1 MNTLWERMGSVM
13 GYDEKLIENEK
24 LIEGLKKKAQKLR
37 RDVIISMGVGVAGH
51 IGGSNSSADI
61 VAALYFYKMKHD
73 PKNPKWKE
81 RDRFLLS
88 KGHVGILQYA
98 ALAESGYFPVED
110 LKHTKEIG
118 SYLQGHPDVQK
129 TPGIE
134 AGTGS
139 LGQGLSIGLGM
150 ALGQR
155 LDHLD
160 SRTYVLVGDGE
171 IAEGQIWEAAMAASA
186 FKADNLTAIVD
197 RNRLQA
203 NGKTKERFDTGD
215 IMAKF
220 LSFGWHVI
228 EINGHDMREIL
239 GALDEAE
246 MVKGVP
252 TAIIANTVKG
262 KGVSFA
268 ENVVGYHNG
277 MLTEETYRQ
286 ALQELTGQEQEA

>member
-1 MNTLWERMGSVM
+1 M
-13 GYDEKLIENEK
+13 GYDEKLIKK
-24 LIEGLKKKAQKLR
+24 LEDKAQKLR
-37 RDVIISMGVGVAGH
+37 RDVVISIGVGVAGH

-61 VAALYFYKMKHD
+61 VAALYFHKMRHD
-73 PKNPKWKE
+73 PKHPEWRE

-150 ALGQR
+150 ALGLK
-155 LDHLD
+155 LDRLD

-186 FKADNLTAIVD
+186 FKADNLVAIVD

-203 NGKTKERFDTGD
+203 NGRTKERFDTGD

-286 ALQELTGQEQEA
+286 ALLELTVQEQEA

>member
-1 MNTLWERMGSVM
+1 M

-286 ALQELTGQEQEA
+286 ALQELTEQEQEA

>member
-1 MNTLWERMGSVM
+1 M
-13 GYDEKLIENEK
+13 GYDEKLIKELED
-24 LIEGLKKKAQKLR
+24 KAQKLR
-37 RDVIISMGVGVAGH
+37 RDVVISIGVGVAGH

-61 VAALYFYKMKHD
+61 VAALYFHKMRHD
-73 PKNPKWKE
+73 PKHPEWRE

-150 ALGQR
+150 ALGLR
-155 LDHLD
+155 LDRLD

-186 FKADNLTAIVD
+186 FKADNLVAIVD

-203 NGKTKERFDTGD
+203 NGRTKERFDTGD

-239 GALDEAE
+239 SALDEAE
-246 MVKGVP
+246 TVKGVP

-262 KGVSFA
+262 KGISFA

-277 MLTEETYRQ
+277 MLTEDTYRQ
-286 ALQELTGQEQEA
+286 ALLELTVQEQEA

>member
-1 MNTLWERMGSVM
+1 M
-13 GYDEKLIENEK
+13 GYDEKLIKK
-24 LIEGLKKKAQKLR
+24 LEDKAQKLR
-37 RDVIISMGVGVAGH
+37 RDVVISIGVGVAGH

-61 VAALYFYKMKHD
+61 AAALYFHKMRHD
-73 PKNPKWKE
+73 PKHPEWRE

-150 ALGQR
+150 ALGLK
-155 LDHLD
+155 LDRLD

-186 FKADNLTAIVD
+186 FKADNLVAIVD

-203 NGKTKERFDTGD
+203 NGRTKERFDTGD

-239 GALDEAE
+239 SALDEAE
-246 MVKGVP
+246 TVKGVP

-286 ALQELTGQEQEA
+286 ALLELTVQEQEA

>member
-186 FKADNLTAIVD
+186 FKADNLVAIVD

-203 NGKTKERFDTGD
+203 NGRTKDRFDTGD

-286 ALQELTGQEQEA
+286 ALSELTVQEQEA

>member
-61 VAALYFYKMKHD
+61 VVALYFYKMKHD

-286 ALQELTGQEQEA
+286 ALQELTEQEQEA

>member
-1 MNTLWERMGSVM
+1 M
-13 GYDEKLIENEK
+13 GYDEKLIED
-24 LIEGLKKKAQKLR
+24 LKNKAQKLR
-37 RDVIISMGVGVAGH
+37 RDVIISIGVGVAGH

-61 VAALYFYKMKHD
+61 VTALYFYKMKHD
-73 PKNPKWKE
+73 PKNPKWRE

-118 SYLQGHPDVQK
+118 FYLQGHPDVLK

-155 LDHLD
+155 LDKLD

-171 IAEGQIWEAAMAASA
+171 IAEGQIWEAAMAASVY
-186 FKADNLTAIVD
+186 KADNLTAIVD

-203 NGKTKERFDTGD
+203 NGKTKDRYDTGD
-215 IMAKF
+215 IIAKF

-228 EINGHDMREIL
+228 EIDGHNMEEIL
-239 GALDEAE
+239 RALDEAE
-246 MVKGVP
+246 TVKGVP
-252 TAIIANTVKG
+252 TVIVANTVKG

-277 MLTEETYRQ
+277 MLTEETYKQ
-286 ALQELTGQEQEA
+286 ALMELTVQEQEA

>member
-37 RDVIISMGVGVAGH
+37 RDVIIGMGVGVAGH

-246 MVKGVP
+246 TVKGVP

-286 ALQELTGQEQEA
+286 ALQELTEQEQEA

>member
-1 MNTLWERMGSVM
+1 M
-13 GYDEKLIENEK
+13 GYDEKLIKK
-24 LIEGLKKKAQKLR
+24 LEDKAQKLR
-37 RDVIISMGVGVAGH
+37 RDVVISIGVGVAGH

-61 VAALYFYKMKHD
+61 VAALYFHKMRHD
-73 PKNPKWKE
+73 PKHPEWRE

-150 ALGQR
+150 ALGLR
-155 LDHLD
+155 LDRLD

-186 FKADNLTAIVD
+186 FKADNLVAIVD

-203 NGKTKERFDTGD
+203 NGRTKERFDTGD

-239 GALDEAE
+239 SALDEAE
-246 MVKGVP
+246 TVKGVP

>member
-1 MNTLWERMGSVM
+1 M
-13 GYDEKLIENEK
+13 GYDEKLIKK
-24 LIEGLKKKAQKLR
+24 LEDKAQKLR
-37 RDVIISMGVGVAGH
+37 RDVVISIGVGVAGH
-51 IGGSNSSADI
+51 SGGSNSSADI
-61 VAALYFYKMKHD
+61 VAALYFHKMRHD
-73 PKNPKWKE
+73 PKHPEWRE

-150 ALGQR
+150 ALGLK
-155 LDHLD
+155 LDRLD

-186 FKADNLTAIVD
+186 FKADNLVAIVD

-203 NGKTKERFDTGD
+203 NGRTKERFDTGD

-239 GALDEAE
+239 SALDEAE
-246 MVKGVP
+246 TVKGVP

-286 ALQELTGQEQEA
+286 ALLELTVQEQEA

>member
-1 MNTLWERMGSVM
+1 M
-13 GYDEKLIENEK
+13 GYDEKLIKELED
-24 LIEGLKKKAQKLR
+24 KAQKLR
-37 RDVIISMGVGVAGH
+37 RDVVISIGVGVAGH

-61 VAALYFYKMKHD
+61 VAALYFHKMRHD
-73 PKNPKWKE
+73 PKHPEWRE

-150 ALGQR
+150 ARGLK
-155 LDHLD
+155 LDRLD

-186 FKADNLTAIVD
+186 FKADNLVAIVD

-203 NGKTKERFDTGD
+203 NGRTKERFDTGD

-239 GALDEAE
+239 SALDEAE
-246 MVKGVP
+246 TVKGVP

-286 ALQELTGQEQEA
+286 ALLELTVQEQEA

>member
-1 MNTLWERMGSVM
+1 M
-13 GYDEKLIENEK
+13 GYDEKLIKELED
-24 LIEGLKKKAQKLR
+24 KAQKLR
-37 RDVIISMGVGVAGH
+37 RDVVISIGVGVAGH

-61 VAALYFYKMKHD
+61 VAALYFHKMRHD
-73 PKNPKWKE
+73 PKHPEWRE

-150 ALGQR
+150 ALGLK
-155 LDHLD
+155 LDRLD

-186 FKADNLTAIVD
+186 FKADNLVAIVD

-203 NGKTKERFDTGD
+203 NGRTKERFDTGD

-239 GALDEAE
+239 SALDEE
-246 MVKGVP
+246 ETVKGVP

-286 ALQELTGQEQEA
+286 ALLELTVQEQEA

>member
-1 MNTLWERMGSVM
+1 M
-13 GYDEKLIENEK
+13 GYDEKLIKELED
-24 LIEGLKKKAQKLR
+24 KAQKLR
-37 RDVIISMGVGVAGH
+37 RDVVISIGVGVAGH

-61 VAALYFYKMKHD
+61 VAALYFHKMRHD
-73 PKNPKWKE
+73 PKHPEWRE

-118 SYLQGHPDVQK
+118 SYLQGHTDVQK

-150 ALGQR
+150 ALGLK
-155 LDHLD
+155 LDRLD

-186 FKADNLTAIVD
+186 FKADNLVAIVD

-203 NGKTKERFDTGD
+203 NGRTKERFDTGD

-286 ALQELTGQEQEA
+286 ALLELTVQEQEA

>member
-1 MNTLWERMGSVM
+1 M
-13 GYDEKLIENEK
+13 GYDEKLIKELED
-24 LIEGLKKKAQKLR
+24 KAQKLR
-37 RDVIISMGVGVAGH
+37 RDVVISIGVGVAGH

-61 VAALYFYKMKHD
+61 VAALYFHKMSHD
-73 PKNPKWKE
+73 PKHPEWRE

-150 ALGQR
+150 ALGLR
-155 LDHLD
+155 LDRLD

-186 FKADNLTAIVD
+186 FKADNLVAIVD

-203 NGKTKERFDTGD
+203 NGRTKERFDTGD

-239 GALDEAE
+239 SALDEAE
-246 MVKGVP
+246 TVKGVP

-286 ALQELTGQEQEA
+286 ALLELTVQEQEA

>member
-73 PKNPKWKE
+73 PKNSKWKE

-246 MVKGVP
+246 TVKGVP

-286 ALQELTGQEQEA
+286 ALQELTEQEQEA